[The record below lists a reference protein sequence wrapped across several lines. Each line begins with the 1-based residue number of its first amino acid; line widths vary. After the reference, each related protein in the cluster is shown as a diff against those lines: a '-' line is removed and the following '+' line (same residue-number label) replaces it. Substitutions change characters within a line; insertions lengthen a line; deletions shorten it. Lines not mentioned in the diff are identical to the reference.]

1 MNNDTT
7 TLNEFIDKFLKDA
20 SEILNSYKGLIISNL
35 SLTNF
40 KRNTEKAYFGKY
52 YIDAFSNKHTIK
64 LLLPILVLN
73 EAKKSN
79 HKIDETVSVDV
90 TIDSVNFDN
99 KGTILISV
107 SKITETGIG
116 EQEIFERNLDIFC
129 KENLIYQRTKKQIPT
144 FIKKIA
150 LITTTGTNTVEDIKK
165 NLIYNKELDLFNV
178 NNSSIE
184 IAKKILECQNI
195 DYDVVL
201 LFRGGHQDKA
211 MNIYSDIPVIKAIA
225 YSKIHIGAA
234 LGHETDFPFIYKIVD
249 SYYSTPT
256 NFAQIA
262 NEHNINQI
270 INFDNSIGNIGHY
283 IDSLKRILA
292 NDYLSI
298 KTSNFKYIMKHLSAD
313 LELKENKINKETLT
327 IIHKNEKSLDNLFY
341 LLNTINLNK
350 INQIEKTLH
359 TSNLNINDNIK
370 NNIQL
375 QVNTLDHVFNNI
387 ENINNINYNI
397 LQSELDKTLFNIET
411 ASSKLISSINIK
423 STKKKYLVINIL
435 ILILSFI
442 VFYIFYF

>member
-7 TLNEFIDKFLKDA
+7 TLNEFIDKFLKDT

-40 KRNTEKAYFGKY
+40 KRNTEKAYSGKY

-225 YSKIHIGAA
+225 DSKIHIGAA

-313 LELKENKINKETLT
+313 LELKENKIRKETLT

-341 LLNTINLNK
+341 LLNTMNFNK
-350 INQIEKTLH
+350 INQIEKILH

-370 NNIQL
+370 ENIQL
-375 QVNTLDHVFNNI
+375 QANTLDHVFNNI

>member
-7 TLNEFIDKFLKDA
+7 TLNEFIDKFLKDT

-40 KRNTEKAYFGKY
+40 KRNTEKSYSGKY

-178 NNSSIE
+178 NSSSDE

-195 DYDVVL
+195 DYDVIL

-225 YSKIHIGAA
+225 NSKIHIGAA